1 MKIFYYK
8 NVFSMFSKRTLRVAC
23 ILLLHVLFF
32 KVSYA
37 QVYVPATGYNSDQV
51 AEGIGAPASS
61 TTTATDLGVDN
72 GNYVFI
78 DGTYQYNATCALAT
92 ANILPANKLIT
103 STAAPGL
110 VYQLQSYTGNNAL
123 RVPATGTGVGSA
135 TLTFAT
141 PMSVANLYLLCV
153 AGGGAITSGVD
164 VTVTFTDATT
174 QVFTAQ
180 TAQDW
185 CNTASSG
192 NYTKITTTNY
202 NRIQTNTTTG
212 CGNYSA
218 CQYFAEMALAI
229 NTTNYTKLVSS
240 VTIAKTTTTN
250 VMNIY
255 SIGAVPPCTAPTAQP
270 TALNSTSIGS
280 GSITAT
286 FTAPAI
292 PPTNYLVVRYPQG
305 TTTITA
311 PVNGTTY
318 TLGQTMGLGRVA
330 AIPATNAFSAVGLTP
345 STGYDFYI
353 YSFNG
358 GSSCYYANYLTTSP
372 LAGTYTTA
380 ACGSLTGTISVG
392 ASGTYS
398 TLTSAINA
406 VSTSGLSGNVFIEL
420 QPSYNSS
427 LETFPIV
434 FPENPCVSSTKT
446 ITIRPD
452 ITVSSPLTI
461 TSSAAQT
468 FLYDAAKYI
477 TIDGRPGGV
486 GTSSMLSI
494 INTNTAGVTAQFMND
509 AQYNKIMY
517 CDVQGQNTSSTSTAP
532 CGVIYFG
539 TTSTI
544 PLLGNDSNQIL
555 NCDIHATTTGF
566 PAIGIASYGATTTTA
581 SWNDYNIVSDCNI
594 YDFFSATLASTAVK
608 LDGGSNAFTISNN
621 KIYQTATRTFT
632 TGNQHRAF
640 WLTPTVTGACGF
652 KILNNYIGGNNS
664 AGTGTWTLN
673 GAVVTNFWGMDINHT
688 GTIPSS
694 VQGNTITNISLT
706 STTTTA
712 NDLFRG
718 ISTGNN
724 GNVDIGT
731 VTGNTI
737 GSSTVAGAIT
747 LVTSGTGSFSYGI
760 KNGSTSA
767 SSDTINIYNNTVA
780 GITVSSSVATSGA
793 NLYGIAAT
801 SGSYTN
807 IFNNTVGSI
816 TMPNSLYS
824 SNNATSTQSVYG
836 ISVVAGIRTNINN
849 NTVVNITNNYT
860 GTSTGYLRGI
870 NLTSSTTSFVTNNK
884 VSNLASNS
892 AYTSSGTT
900 SAVIGI
906 LVSTAN
912 PSTVTD
918 NRVDSIVLSNAT
930 STAASYI
937 EGLVISLNGSTPT
950 NVIARNFI
958 HHLYAS
964 GVNQNTTLVG
974 IDIIGGSNIIANNMV
989 QLGTLPSGYNFTNTA
1004 VIRGIYLNTTTATNL
1019 YHNSI
1024 YIGGDTVGSTV
1035 KHSVGFYRNAA
1046 SGTHEFKNNI
1056 VYNNRSN
1063 VGVGGKHY
1071 VLFLNTVTGLSLA
1084 NNLYYGAGVGYVFAT
1099 ANNGTSDI
1107 ATFISGW
1114 SGADVNSSFAN
1125 PQFMNPTGGS
1135 AGSASVVDLHINPSV
1150 TTPVESAGVLLASIT
1165 DDYDGQA
1172 RSAFSPTDIGADA
1185 GNFLSLGMTIDS
1197 SNVDQVTTIIPTGTQ
1212 NQAIIALRIH
1222 ANGAVNPINVLSLK
1236 FNTAGTTNTANIS
1249 NARVYYTGSSNVL
1262 STATQYGSTVVAPN
1276 GTFYIS
1282 GTKALSPGVNYFWL
1296 TYDIAV
1302 SATPGNFV
1310 DARVDSI
1317 GLSLGI
1323 NPSLINGDPFGARTI
1338 AASLNGSYN
1347 VGAGQTYTTITAAL
1361 ADLSVL
1367 GLSGPVTLNLVDAS
1381 YATTTGETFPININ
1395 TYTGM
1400 SNTNKLTIQP
1410 GPGNVATIISANAGS
1425 TINLDASK
1433 YFVING
1439 MQGGTGT
1446 SRSLIVQNDNVG
1458 GSALSFINDATAN
1471 IIKHAV
1477 FRGASTN
1484 STIGVVNFGTGVVT
1498 GNDSNLIDNCDIA
1511 DAASLPATL
1520 VQGRGSFDA
1529 LTKFN
1534 NDNVISNCNLYNF
1547 SATSGETNA
1556 FKISKGNT
1564 NWTITNNSVYQTV
1577 PRAFN
1582 VIHYL
1587 MNWNRIVDGGTN
1599 VDDAMAQAS
1608 LNNMIVTNN
1617 YIGGSAPL
1625 CGGTPWT
1632 QTASTGQF
1640 NSYFN
1645 VGNQTATTVKN
1656 NTFANFNI
1664 TSTSAFTGTPGVWN
1678 AFQYIGGK
1686 VNIDSNL
1693 IGSLTDSNSIII
1705 NAASG
1710 AIVFPIALTANVAG
1724 SYTVRGN
1731 KIAGI
1736 RVSGS
1741 GTAAVNIYS
1750 IYIASATN
1758 TVSYQIDGNIIG
1770 GTAGIANLT
1779 SSSTTAQ
1786 VNYGINNISTAILT
1800 INNNTI
1806 SNLNNYH
1813 NTIGNSQTIG
1823 IRTTAGNN
1831 AITNNVINSL
1841 ANNSAQLSTGI
1852 NAPVI
1857 GISMTS
1863 ATATN
1868 TISRN
1873 NIATINHNNLT
1884 EATQTI
1890 GIYYAGATGD
1900 IIDRNTI
1907 HSFNTLSSSVTA
1919 SQIGLQ
1925 IAGGTARIYNNVVRL
1940 GVDSNGY
1947 SLTSTPILTGILIS
1961 GGNAR
1966 VIYNTVY
1973 LSGVVASGAGNTF
1986 AVSRT
1991 STGSDSLFN
2000 NLFINNRIGGTGNH
2014 YAINAGSN
2022 TGLTSNYNNFNTY
2035 STYVGMF
2042 ASVNQAAL
2050 FDWQTASSTDA
2061 NSASKPVYFVN
2072 SGASASFIDFH
2083 LTGTSLGDLGLIA
2096 KPVGGITTDFDN
2108 QARDLTKPYMG
2119 ADENLSNPLPVK
2131 LITFS
2136 ANLQNKDVLLT
2147 WATAMEQNNK
2157 GFELQRSF
2165 DAKTFE
2171 TIGFVKGKGNSNKN
2185 EKYSFTDVNV
2195 KASNN
2200 NVIYYR
2206 LKQID
2211 YDAQFTY
2218 SPVVKISTEE
2228 QQALFNVSGYPNP
2241 IKDEYYVSINAVN
2254 NANVTLQLFDLQ
2266 GKVVLSQ
2273 SLVLTK
2279 GTNVVKVDNIDK
2291 MQLGVYLL
2299 HLTMNGETQIIK
2311 VVKN

>member
-8 NVFSMFSKRTLRVAC
+8 NLFFMSSKGLLRIAC
-23 ILLLHVLFF
+23 ILLIHVLFF

-51 AEGIGAPASS
+51 ADGIGAPTSSS
-61 TTTATDLGVDN
+61 TAAADLGVDN
-72 GNYVFI
+72 GGYVFI
-78 DGTYQYNATCALAT
+78 DGTYQYNSSCALAT
-92 ANILPANKLIT
+92 ANILPASKFI
-103 STAAPGL
+103 SSAVAPGL

-123 RVPATGTGVGSA
+123 RVPATGVSTGSA
-135 TLTFAT
+135 TLTFTT
-141 PMSVANLYLLCV
+141 PMSVATLYLLCV
-153 AGGGAITSGVD
+153 SGGGAITSGID

-180 TAQDW
+180 STQDW
-185 CNTASSG
+185 CNTTSSG

-202 NRIQTNTTTG
+202 NRIQATTTTG
-212 CGNYSA
+212 CGNYA
-218 CQYFAEMALAI
+218 TCQYFAEMALAI

-250 VMNIY
+250 VMNVY
-255 SIGAVPPCTAPTAQP
+255 SIGALPPCAVPVGQP
-270 TALNSTSIGS
+270 TALSSTSIGS
-280 GSITAT
+280 GSISAS
-286 FTAPAI
+286 FTAPST

-330 AIPATNAFSAVGLTP
+330 AITSTNSFSAAGLTP
-345 STGYDFYI
+345 ATAYDFYI

-358 GSSCYYANYLTTSP
+358 GSSCGYVNYLTTSP
-372 LAGTYTTA
+372 LTGTYTTA
-380 ACGSLTGTISVG
+380 TCGTLSGTISVG

-398 TLTSAINA
+398 TLSSAISA

-461 TSSAAQT
+461 ASAANQT

-477 TIDGRPGGV
+477 IIDGRPGGV

-494 INTNTAGVTAQFMND
+494 VNTNTAGVAAQFMND

-517 CDVQGQNTSSTSTAP
+517 CDVQGQNTSATSSAA

-539 TTSTI
+539 TTSSTL
-544 PLLGNDSNQIL
+544 LLGNDSNQIL
-555 NCDIHATTTGF
+555 NCDIHATTGGF
-566 PAIGIASYGATTTTA
+566 PAIGIASFGSSTTTA
-581 SWNDYNIVSDCNI
+581 SWNDYNIISNCNI
-594 YDFFSATLASTAVK
+594 YDFFSATLASTAIK

-640 WLTPTVTGACGF
+640 WLTPTATGACGF
-652 KILNNYIGGNNS
+652 KVLNNFIGGNNS

-673 GAVVTNFWGMDINHT
+673 GSVTTNFWGMDINHT
-688 GTIPSS
+688 GSIPTS

-706 STTTTA
+706 STTTTT

-718 ISTGNN
+718 ISTGNT

-747 LVTSGTGSFSYGI
+747 LVTSGTGSTSYGI

-767 SSDTINIYNNTVA
+767 SSDTINIYNNIVS
-780 GITVSSSVATSGA
+780 GITVSSSTSTNGA

-807 IFNNTVGSI
+807 ILNNTVGSM

-824 SNNATSTQSVYG
+824 SNPATSVQSVYG
-836 ISVVAGIRTNINN
+836 ISVVAGVRTYITNN
-849 NTVVNITNNYT
+849 RVVNITNNYV
-860 GTSTGYLRGI
+860 GASTGYLRGI

-884 VSNLASNS
+884 VSNLASGS
-892 AYTSSGTT
+892 TYTSSGTT
-900 SAVIGI
+900 SAVIAI

-930 STAASYI
+930 STAASYV

-964 GVNQNTTLVG
+964 GTNQNATFVG

-989 QLGTLPSGYNFTNTA
+989 QLGTLPSGYSFTNSA
-1004 VIRGIYLNTTTATNL
+1004 VIRGIYLNTTTANNL

-1035 KHSVGFYRNAA
+1035 KHSAGFYRNAA

-1063 VGVGGKHY
+1063 AAAGGKHY
-1071 VLFLNTVTGLSLA
+1071 VLFLNTVTGLTSS
-1084 NNLYYGAGVGYVFAT
+1084 NNIYFGAGTGYTFAT
-1099 ANNGTSDI
+1099 INNGTSDI
-1107 ATFISGW
+1107 ATFASGW
-1114 SGADVNSSFAN
+1114 SSADVNSSFAN
-1125 PQFMNPTGGS
+1125 PQFANPTGGS
-1135 AGSASVVDLHINPSV
+1135 AGSASVVDLHISTSV

-1165 DDYDGQA
+1165 DDYDGQT
-1172 RSAFSPTDIGADA
+1172 RSALSPTDIGADA

-1197 SNVDQVTTIIPTGTQ
+1197 SNVAQVTSIVPTGTQ
-1212 NQAIIALRIH
+1212 NQAIIALKIY

-1236 FNTAGTTNTANIS
+1236 FNTSGTTNTANIS
-1249 NARVYYTGSSNVL
+1249 NARVYSTGSSNVL
-1262 STATQYGSTVVAPN
+1262 STATQYGSTVASPN
-1276 GTFYIS
+1276 GTFYIT

-1296 TYDIAV
+1296 TYDISA

-1317 GLSLGI
+1317 GLSLGV
-1323 NPSLINGDPFGARTI
+1323 NPSLINGDPSGARTI

-1347 VGAGQTYTTITAAL
+1347 VGAGQTYATITAAL
-1361 ADLSVL
+1361 TDLSIL
-1367 GLSGPVTLNLVDAS
+1367 GLSGPVTLNLVDATYS
-1381 YATTTGETFPININ
+1381 TTSGETFPININ

-1410 GPGNVATIISANAGS
+1410 AAGNVATIISNNAAS
-1425 TINLDASK
+1425 TINLDGTK
-1433 YFVING
+1433 YFVMNG

-1458 GSALSFINDATAN
+1458 GSALTFINDASSN
-1471 IIKHAV
+1471 IIKHSV
-1477 FRGASTN
+1477 FKGASTN
-1484 STIGVVNFGTGVVT
+1484 STIGVINFSTGLVT
-1498 GNDSNLIDNCDIA
+1498 GNDSNLIDNCDIG
-1511 DAASLPATL
+1511 DAATLPATL
-1520 VQGRGSFDA
+1520 VQARGSFDV

-1547 SATSGETNA
+1547 WATSGEANA

-1564 NWTITNNSVYQTV
+1564 NWTITNNSVYQTAS
-1577 PRAFN
+1577 RAFN

-1587 MNWNRIVDGGTN
+1587 MNWNRIVDGGSNT
-1599 VDDAMAQAS
+1599 DDAMAQAS
-1608 LNNMIVTNN
+1608 LNSMVVSNN

-1656 NTFANFNI
+1656 NIFTNFNI

-1678 AFQYIGGK
+1678 AVQYIGGK

-1693 IGSLTDSNSIII
+1693 VGSLTDSNAIII
-1705 NAASG
+1705 SAASG

-1731 KIAGI
+1731 KIGGI

-1741 GTAAVNIYS
+1741 GTAAVNIYN
-1750 IYIASATN
+1750 IHIVSATN
-1758 TVSYQIDGNIIG
+1758 TVTYLVEGNTIG
-1770 GTAGIANLT
+1770 GSAGIANLV

-1786 VNYGINNISTAILT
+1786 SNYGINNTSTALLT

-1823 IRTTAGNN
+1823 IRTISGNN
-1831 AITNNVINSL
+1831 VITNNVINNL
-1841 ANNSAQLSTGI
+1841 ASNSAQLSTGA

-1863 ATATN
+1863 TTATN

-1873 NIATINHNNLT
+1873 NIAAINHNNTT
-1884 EATQTI
+1884 EAVQTI

-1900 IIDRNTI
+1900 IIERNTI

-1919 SQIGLQ
+1919 SQVGLQ

-1940 GVDSNGY
+1940 GLDSNGN
-1947 SLTSTPILTGILIS
+1947 SLTSAPILTGILVS

-1973 LSGVVASGAGNTF
+1973 LTGSVISGAGNTF
-1986 AVSRT
+1986 AISRT
-1991 STGSDSLFN
+1991 STGTDSLFN
-2000 NLFINNRIGGTGNH
+2000 NLFINNRFGGSGNH
-2014 YAINAGSN
+2014 YAINVGSN
-2022 TGLTSNYNNFNTY
+2022 IGLTSNYNNYNTY
-2035 STYVGMF
+2035 STYLGMY

-2050 FDWQTASSTDA
+2050 FDWQTALSADA

-2072 SGASASFIDFH
+2072 SGTSASLIDFH
-2083 LTGTSLGDLGLIA
+2083 LTGTSLGDLGLTA
-2096 KPVGGITTDFDN
+2096 KPIAGITTDFDN
-2108 QARDLTKPYMG
+2108 QNRDLTKPYMG

-2131 LITFS
+2131 LLTFNAS
-2136 ANLQNKDVLLT
+2136 LQNKDVVLS
-2147 WATAMEQNNK
+2147 WVTAMEQNNK

-2165 DAKTFE
+2165 DSKTFE
-2171 TIGFVKGKGNSNKN
+2171 AIGFVTGKGNSNKN
-2185 EKYSFTDVNV
+2185 EKYSYTDVNV
-2195 KASNN
+2195 KAANT

-2211 YDAQFTY
+2211 FDGQFTY
-2218 SPVVKISTEE
+2218 SQVAKINTDE
-2228 QQALFNVSGYPNP
+2228 QASVFNVSGYPNP
-2241 IKDEYYVSINAVN
+2241 IKDEYYVSVNAVN
-2254 NANVTLQLFDLQ
+2254 NANAVLQLFDLQ
-2266 GKVVLSQ
+2266 GKLVLTQ
-2273 SLVLTK
+2273 SLNLTK

-2291 MQLGVYLL
+2291 IQLGVYLL
-2299 HLTMNGETQIIK
+2299 HLSVNGETQVIK